1 MNLSFTAMK
10 ASLTKRRTRWIVGGA
25 LLLGTAT
32 PSFALFGLGD
42 IVFDPTSYASLISQ
56 LSTLTGMYTTA
67 KNQYDM
73 TLASLKNFSIKTVW
87 KTELN
92 QLKTV
97 NVANTFGE
105 TNGLSA
111 ALNSDSAST
120 ANSAWQSGNVSLS
133 SDTSSL
139 LSGQTVGSS
148 TQLSQLA
155 LIEASDAASP
165 DCINAVGSYRASR
178 ANTTTAEQ
186 NLQQQ
191 QLDGSDTTNSEVQQ
205 LNLLNAGQ
213 AQQMNDQQA
222 QGSLHTCIATQ
233 LALQNMQQRNAAAHD
248 LNTAAYIRQQNL
260 TAPKHPENQGDTW
273 NNYLP

>member
-56 LSTLTGMYTTA
+56 LSTLTGMYRTA
-67 KNQYDM
+67 KNQYDT

-120 ANSAWQSGNVSLS
+120 ANSAWQSSNVSLS

-191 QLDGSDTTNSEVQQ
+191 LDGSDNTNSEVQQ

-233 LALQNMQQRNAAAHD
+233 LAIQNMQQRNAAAHD